1 MESVKIRQG
10 QYKLALKR
18 DVLIDY
24 GEAIMNSPC
33 FVEKGWIDDVNNP
46 LLLNS
51 EGMGFNQIKQGETIL
66 RDKTNAAWLVG
77 YIKKDMN
84 SSQTVTYAF
93 PDAASGLSD
102 LDAKE
107 WVNCV
112 RFRNLDG
119 TETNALKTAAL
130 YDDSGSTLKMRI
142 WYPSAYTL
150 GWVNPKNIRLN
161 FSIAGGAYNA
171 LVEQANADWQGMT
184 STALDLEEHD
194 LASVSIGI
202 SESEAKQLAREIY
215 EHTFK

>member
-1 MESVKIRQG
+1 M
-10 QYKLALKR
+10 
-18 DVLIDY
+18 IDY
-24 GEAIMNSPC
+24 GESIMSSPC
-33 FVEKGWIDDVNNP
+33 YVEKGWIDDVNNP

-51 EGMGFNQIKQGETIL
+51 EGFSGNQQKQGETVL
-66 RDKTNAAWLVG
+66 RDNTNAAWLVG
-77 YIKKDMN
+77 YLKKDMN

-119 TETNALKTAAL
+119 SEQNPLKTAAL
-130 YDDSGSTLKMRI
+130 YNDSDSTLKMRV

-150 GWVNPKNIRLN
+150 GWVNAKNIRLT
-161 FSIAGGAYNA
+161 IGLAGGTYSA
-171 LVEQANADWQGMT
+171 LIEQANADWQGMN

-202 SESEAKQLAREIY
+202 SEGEAKQLAREIY

>member
-1 MESVKIRQG
+1 M
-10 QYKLALKR
+10 
-18 DVLIDY
+18 IDY
-24 GEAIMNSPC
+24 GESIMSSPC

-51 EGMGFNQIKQGETIL
+51 EGMGFNQVKQGETIL
-66 RDKTNAAWLVG
+66 RDNTNAAWLVG

-102 LDAKE
+102 LDTKE
-107 WVNCV
+107 WVDCI

-130 YDDSGSTLKMRI
+130 YDDSGSTLKMRV

-171 LVEQANADWQGMT
+171 LVEQANADWQSLT
-184 STALDLEEHD
+184 SCALDLEEHD